1 MNQLILNKQQNAEV
15 MVQEQLHQYL
25 TFLVGKDNLAIS
37 ILDVKEIIEINTIT
51 RVPMTPVYIRGVINL
66 RGNVV
71 PVIDLSARL
80 GRECSDITKR
90 TCIVLVQVEYND
102 ESQLIGML
110 VDAVDEILDLPRSNI
125 MPAPDFGADIRN
137 DFIQAMGR
145 VGDEFIILLNINR
158 VLSVNELSQLKQV
171 VNNER
176 SHTNKEINFN
186 LSDG

>member
-1 MNQLILNKQQNAEV
+1 MNPLIVKKNQNTEV

-51 RVPMTPVYIRGVINL
+51 RVPMTPEYIRGVINL

-80 GRECSDITKR
+80 GRKCSEITKR
-90 TCIVLVQVEYND
+90 TCIVLVQVEYHD
-102 ESQLIGML
+102 ESQLLGML
-110 VDAVDEILDLPRSNI
+110 VDAVDEILDLPQSNI
-125 MPAPDFGADIRN
+125 MPPPDFGADIRN

-158 VLSVNELSQLKQV
+158 VLSVKELSQLKQV
-171 VNNER
+171 IDNEG
-176 SHTNKEINFN
+176 SNANIEAGFAAF
-186 LSDG
+186 S